1 MDYEERLICF
11 VDLLGFKSA
20 IEQTIKDSAI
30 RERMFIVMAEFKDK
44 GLERAL
50 YAGIPV
56 LNEKGFTTAH
66 EIYGD
71 DICSEFGEHVGLVV
85 TQFSDSFVLSVP
97 ANQPGSCS
105 MLLKAVYAIHLQFFF
120 SLGMMMRGG
129 IDVGKLIHV
138 ENGPLYGPAMNA
150 AYKLESSSAIY
161 PRVVVSKQAKEHLD
175 NSMVSKGYAHV
186 IKQGFDGQFEFDVI
200 DVMVRGLK
208 LDYSKAEIESQLD
221 VIEQDI
227 LDNSLIAHPKIAYL
241 KHQWSL
247 VSDQYLPHRS

>member
-20 IEQTIKDSAI
+20 IGQTVKDRAI
-30 RERMFIVMAEFKDK
+30 RERMFAVMAEFKDK
-44 GLERAL
+44 GLEKAI
-50 YAGIPV
+50 YAGVPV
-56 LNEKGFTTAH
+56 LNEEGFTIEH

-71 DICSEFGEHVGLVV
+71 EFCSEFGNHVGLVV

-129 IDVGKLIHV
+129 IDVGELIHV

-150 AYKLESSSAIY
+150 AYKLESTCAIY
-161 PRVVVSKQAKEHLD
+161 PRVVVSEKAKAHLD
-175 NSMVSKGYAHV
+175 ICMISKGYTHI
-186 IKQGFDGQFEFDVI
+186 IKKGFDGQFEFDVI
-200 DVMVRGLK
+200 DVIVRGLK
-208 LDYSKAEIESQLD
+208 LDYAKVDIENQLD
-221 VIEQDI
+221 VIEKDV
-227 LDNSLIAHPKIAYL
+227 LEGSLIAHPKIAYL

-247 VSDQYLPHRS
+247 VSDQYRSHR